1 MKKLSTAIL
10 AEIIETKRKAAKM
23 TQAQLAEKTGINR
36 AQLSRLE
43 QEDYYPS
50 IPQLEALGEA
60 LDFDL
65 DDVFINAA
73 SKKIESPSPLNIA
86 VAGTG
91 YVGLSIA
98 TLLAQHNHV
107 TAVDVI
113 PEKVEM
119 LNNRKSPIQDDYI
132 EKYLVE
138 KDLDLT
144 ATLDG
149 AAAYKNADFVVIA
162 TPTNY
167 DSKMNYFDTS
177 LVEDV
182 IKLVLSVNQDAI
194 MVIKSTIPVGFTKSV
209 REKYN
214 TKNIIFSPEFLRE
227 SKALYDNLYPSRII
241 VSTDKEDERLVEK
254 SHQFAALL
262 QEGALKENIDT
273 LFMGFTE
280 AEAVKLFANTYLALR
295 VSYFNELDTYAEM
308 KGLNTEDIIDGVCL
322 DPRIGTH
329 YNNPSFGY
337 GGYCLPKDTK
347 QLLANYNDVPQNMM
361 SAIVESNKTRKDFI
375 ADRVLEM
382 ADYYGY
388 DHSNMYSSE
397 LEKDVTIGVYRL
409 TMKSNSDNFR
419 QSSIQGVMKRIKA
432 KGARVIIYEPTLKNG
447 DTFFGSK
454 IVNDLEKFK
463 ARSHAIIANRY
474 DSCLDDVKEKVY
486 TRDLFR
492 RD

>member
-1 MKKLSTAIL
+1 MHVVVFILDTRKEKKLSQ
-10 AEIIETKRKAAKM
+10 K
-23 TQAQLAEKTGINR
+23 QLSELTGINR
-36 AQLSRLE
+36 GMIVRLE
-43 QEDYYPS
+43 AQDYIPS
-50 IPQLEALGEA
+50 IPQLESLGEV
-60 LDFDL
+60 LDFEPTSL
-65 DDVFINAA
+65 FVNESNENALE
-73 SKKIESPSPLNIA
+73 KCSPLNIA

-107 TAVDVI
+107 TAVDII
-113 PEKVEM
+113 PEKVE
-119 LNNRKSPIQDDYI
+119 LINNKKSPIQDDYI
-132 EKYLVE
+132 EQYLTE

-149 AAAYKNADFVVIA
+149 EETYKNADFVVIA

-167 DSKMNYFDTS
+167 DSKKNYFDTS
-177 LVEDV
+177 AVETVIELVHR
-182 IKLVLSVNQDAI
+182 VNPNAI
-194 MVIKSTIPVGFTKSV
+194 MVIKSTIPVGFTANV

-241 VSTDKEDERLVEK
+241 MSTDKSDERLVK
-254 SHQFAALL
+254 ASHTFAALL
-262 QEGALKENIDT
+262 QEGALKENINT

-295 VSYFNELDTYAEM
+295 VSYFNELDTYAEI
-308 KGLNTEDIIDGVCL
+308 KGLDTQAIINGVCL

-347 QLLANYNDVPQNMM
+347 QLLANYNEVPQNMI
-361 SAIVESNKTRKDFI
+361 SAIVESNRTRKDFI
-375 ADRVLEM
+375 ADRVLEL
-382 ADYYGY
+382 AGAYEA
-388 DHSNMYSSE
+388 NSSWDAAK
-397 LEKDVTIGVYRL
+397 EKEVVVGVYRL

-432 KGARVIIYEPTLKNG
+432 KGATVVIYEPTLENG
-447 DTFFGSK
+447 TTFYGSK
-454 IVNDLEKFK
+454 IINNLDEFK
-463 ARSHAIIANRY
+463 KISNSIIANRY
-474 DSCLDDVKEKVY
+474 DTSLDDVKEKVY
-486 TRDLFR
+486 TRDLFM

>member
-1 MKKLSTAIL
+1 MKKLSTAHL
-10 AEIIETKRKAAKM
+10 ASLVENKRKEKNF
-23 TQAQLAEKTGINR
+23 TQAQLSELTGINR
-36 AQLSRLE
+36 AQLSRIE
-43 QEDYYPS
+43 TEDYLPLL
-50 IPQLEALGEA
+50 PQLETLANI
-60 LDFDL
+60 LDFDPCE
-65 DDVFINAA
+65 VFVD
-73 SKKIESPSPLNIA
+73 SDHQKLPSPSPLRIA

-107 TAVDVI
+107 TAVDII
-113 PEKVEM
+113 PEKVDM
-119 LNNRKSPIQDDYI
+119 INNRKSPIQDDYI

-149 AAAYKNADFVVIA
+149 EAAYKNADYVVIA
-162 TPTNY
+162 APTNY
-167 DSKMNYFDTS
+167 DSKKNYFDTS
-177 LVEDV
+177 AVEAV
-182 IKLVLSVNQDAI
+182 IELVLKVNPDAI
-194 MVIKSTIPVGFTKSV
+194 MVIKSTIPVGYTESV
-209 REKYN
+209 RKKYN

-241 VSTDKEDERLVEK
+241 VSTDESDEKLKKASRD
-254 SHQFAALL
+254 FAALL
-262 QEGALKENIDT
+262 QEGAEKESIDT

-280 AEAVKLFANTYLALR
+280 AEAVKLFSNTYLALR

-308 KGLNTEDIIDGVCL
+308 KGLNTQEIINGVCL

-375 ADRVLEM
+375 ADRVLEL
-382 ADYYGY
+382 AGAYEANSDW
-388 DHSNMYSSE
+388 DATK
-397 LEKDVTIGVYRL
+397 EKEVVVGVYRL

-432 KGARVIIYEPTLKNG
+432 KGATVIIYEPTLKNG

-454 IVNDLEKFK
+454 IVNNLEKFK
-463 ARSHAIIANRY
+463 EMSQSIIANRY
-474 DSCLDDVKEKVY
+474 DSCLDDVIDKVY
-486 TRDLFR
+486 TRDIFK